1 MAKRRLGGKRIAV
14 TGASSGIGRCL
25 SLRLAAAGA
34 KLVITARREE
44 LLYSLQT
51 EIRDSGGL
59 CEVVVGDITQS
70 QTHQDIVSA
79 SANAYG
85 GLDCL
90 VNNAGV
96 GAMGP
101 FAEATIER
109 LREIFEVNF
118 FSMASMIRA
127 AVPALESGEDALI
140 VNIGS
145 VLGHRAVP
153 LKSEYCAAKFA
164 LHGFSDSLRAELAS
178 VPIEVLLISPS
189 TVDSDFFDSAIEDS
203 TSVNWKKR
211 GSMEPD
217 FVARKIIAGMQKRNH
232 EIILPLSG
240 KALVWLDRL
249 FPTIANRIVSRY
261 GGG

>member
-1 MAKRRLGGKRIAV
+1 MPKRSLDKKRIAV
-14 TGASSGIGRCL
+14 TGASSGIGRCV

-34 KLVITARREE
+34 KLVVTARREE
-44 LLYSLQT
+44 LLRSLQK
-51 EIRDSGGL
+51 EIRELNGQ

-70 QTHQDIVSA
+70 QTHLDVVA
-79 SANAYG
+79 TCNHAFG
-85 GLDCL
+85 GMDCL
-90 VNNAGV
+90 INNAGV

-101 FAEATIER
+101 FAAASMER

-127 AVPALESGEDALI
+127 AVPALEAGDDALI

-178 VPIEVLLISPS
+178 IPVEVLLVSPS
-189 TVDSDFFDSAIEDS
+189 TVDSDFFDSALEDS

-217 FVARKIIAGMQKRNH
+217 FVARKIVSGMQKRNH

-240 KALVWLDRL
+240 RALVWLDRL
-249 FPTIANRIVSRY
+249 FPTIANRIVSRF